1 MSNIFITGQVP
12 TLLQRIQVVTSTPAI
27 PLANTTYYTSAQTS
41 LTFSGLTGDSYRYM
55 FMCGK
60 IVSAGND
67 STTIN
72 FNGVSSSV
80 YDYRVTQPNDGTS
93 NNVYTGSA
101 QTFIQIGISTGS
113 NTIDT
118 FQWFMLSASGQNRQI
133 VGQYLR
139 GAASGNGI
147 SAGYDNFGVW
157 RNSANEITSV
167 TLGYASQSNGFKIG
181 TEIMLYGL
189 I

>member
-1 MSNIFITGQVP
+1 MSNIFITGQCI

-27 PLANTTYYTSAQTS
+27 PLANTTYYTSAQTA

-55 FMCGK
+55 MMAGK

-72 FNGVSSSV
+72 FNGVASSV
-80 YDYRVTQPNDGTS
+80 YDYRVTQPNS
-93 NNVYTGSA
+93 SSANNVYTGAA
-101 QTFIQIGISTGS
+101 QTFIQIGISTGN

-118 FQWFMLSASGQNRQI
+118 FSWSMLSASGQNRQI

-139 GAASGNGI
+139 GASSGNDI

-167 TLGYASQSNGFKIG
+167 SLGYASQLNGFKIG
-181 TEIMLYGL
+181 TEVMLFG
-189 I
+189 IV